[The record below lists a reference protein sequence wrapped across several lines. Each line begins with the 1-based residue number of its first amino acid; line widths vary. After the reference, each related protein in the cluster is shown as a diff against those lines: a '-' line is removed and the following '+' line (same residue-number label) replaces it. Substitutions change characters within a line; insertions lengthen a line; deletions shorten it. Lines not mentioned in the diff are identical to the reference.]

1 MLFDQSK
8 TCQDTLYDAVENN
21 KKQAPITITFRAKLS
36 KAFLINKKSVLSGYV
51 PSS

>member
-21 KKQAPITITFRAKLS
+21 KKQAPITITFEQS
-36 KAFLINKKSVLSGYV
+36 IFD
-51 PSS
+51 